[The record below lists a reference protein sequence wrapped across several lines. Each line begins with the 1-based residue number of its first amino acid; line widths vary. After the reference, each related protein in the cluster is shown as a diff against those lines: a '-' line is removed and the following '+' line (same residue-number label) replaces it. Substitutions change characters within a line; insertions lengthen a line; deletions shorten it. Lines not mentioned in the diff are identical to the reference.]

1 MKRFA
6 IALLVVSAVLVSINC
21 SSGVCGSDIVTV
33 IPDKEQAI
41 FPPATVEA
49 VDQHIV
55 AIAVYFE
62 VTAADAKRIK
72 ADKDKAVIFKSLQ
85 DDWKLP
91 VWLRAREGY
100 EYIVYIG
107 AGTLLKD
114 NYIITVAHLFT
125 DSDPAIQNA
134 PMVIWLMLKGLDRV
148 IPAELLTRTAVTAG
162 DDFWQDYALLKA
174 REDIGRPG
182 IRVAKAQPYKGSP
195 VIHAGTVHGSAF
207 FLRFGFVTTFH
218 QFLRSGSDGSLHL
231 SQWTDF
237 PLVCVYPG
245 GPGDSGGG
253 IYSTAG
259 ELVDVMYCGIKIASE
274 QYIFANGLDKL
285 REFIALAGYSEL
297 LE

>member
-1 MKRFA
+1 MRRLA
-6 IALLVVSAVLVSINC
+6 LALLVVSAILVTVNC
-21 SSGVCGSDIVTV
+21 SSGVCGSDVVTV
-33 IPDKEQAI
+33 IPEEEQAI
-41 FPPATVEA
+41 FPPAVVDA

-62 VTAADAKRIK
+62 LPEMEAKRIK
-72 ADKDKAVIFKSLQ
+72 ANKDRAVIFKSLQ
-85 DDWKLP
+85 DEWKLP
-91 VWLRAREGY
+91 LWLKAREGY
-100 EYIVYIG
+100 EYVVFIG

-114 NYIITVAHLFT
+114 NYVITVAHLFT

-134 PMVIWLMLKGLDRV
+134 PMVIWLMLKGLDRA
-148 IPAELLTRTAVTAG
+148 IPAELIVKTAVTTG
-162 DDFWQDYALLKA
+162 DDFWQDYALLRAK
-174 REDIGRPG
+174 EDIGRPG
-182 IRVAKAQPYKGSP
+182 IPVAKTQPYKGSP

-218 QFLRSGSDGSLHL
+218 QFFRSSSDGSLHL

-253 IYSTAG
+253 IYNTKG
-259 ELVDVMYCGIKIASE
+259 ELVDIMYCGIKIAAE
-274 QYIFANGLDKL
+274 EYIFSNGLAKL
-285 REFIALAGYSEL
+285 REFITLAGYEWL